1 MFEQEPPKLNRKRI
15 AALLCFFLAVLAA
28 FVGVLYDTQIT
39 NGDRYLAQSVHTI
52 TKTRTVEASRGIITD
67 RNGQE
72 LVGNRQTYDL
82 TFDAAALDKE
92 DDLNTA
98 VLRLVQLLRQEG
110 LEWEDNLPVSRTWP
124 YSYLLEEAGS
134 TQRSRFVT
142 FLREKLK
149 LVSPTLTTAD
159 LSGDALTSAGLTA
172 NVLMA
177 EMRTAYA
184 IPDTWTTQD
193 TRDVLGVLYELTIR
207 QLINTTDYVMLRDLD
222 TGLLALI
229 KDGSYLGASIVSS
242 TAREYKTDYAAH
254 ILGTVGGIENYTQEL
269 KEQGYAYNDIIGRSG
284 AEAAFEPYLKGTDGK
299 QVYSTN
305 NDGKITEQYY
315 TKEPQPGSTVELTI
329 DLDFQQAVEE
339 ALAATVSRMSA
350 EDGNEKR
357 GAGVAVVEVGTGAV
371 LSLASYP
378 TFHLATYNQDF
389 NELMANPANPMLNRA
404 TQGAYPPGSTFK
416 PLTAVA
422 ALEGGVIT
430 PSQKIKTLG
439 RYTYYAPTY
448 QPACW
453 IYNSYRGT
461 HGSIN
466 VVDAI
471 NVSCN
476 YFFYEIGRLTGI
488 SALNRYARAFGLGEH
503 TGIEIGDR
511 AGVLA
516 GPDYCREVGL
526 QWSDGQTIAASIG
539 QSYNLFTPLQLANYI
554 ATLVSGGEHYE
565 AHLLKEVSTYD
576 RSQVIYTQPDKPV
589 NTVEM
594 APSTLNA
601 VKSGM
606 RKLTTTGSLASYF
619 KDCVVDAGA
628 KTGTAQLGGDT
639 VNNGVFVC
647 FAPYDDPEI
656 AVAIVIEQGG
666 SGSALASTAV
676 EILNAWFTEDQIGGV
691 IIGENQL
698 IP

>member
-1 MFEQEPPKLNRKRI
+1 MEDRPIIRLTEEIIGKI
-15 AALLCFFLAVLAA
+15 AAGEV
-28 FVGVLYDTQIT
+28 
-39 NGDRYLAQSVHTI
+39 
-52 TKTRTVEASRGIITD
+52 VESPASAIK
-67 RNGQE
+67 E
-72 LVGNRQTYDL
+72 LVENS
-82 TFDAAALDKE
+82 LD
-92 DDLNTA
+92 
-98 VLRLVQLLRQEG
+98 
-110 LEWEDNLPVSRTWP
+110 
-124 YSYLLEEAGS
+124 AGS
-134 TQRSRFVT
+134 TCITVEIRDGGISYLRVTDNGKGIPSRDVRLAFERHATSKIRKSEDLFDLHTLGFRGEALASIAAVS
-142 FLREKLK
+142 K
-149 LVSPTLTTAD
+149 LVLTTRHAGED
-159 LSGDALTSAGLTA
+159 SGTRAVNEGGTIKSISEAASPQG
-172 NVLMA
+172 
-177 EMRTAYA
+177 
-184 IPDTWTTQD
+184 TTI
-193 TRDVLGVLYELTIR
+193 VA
-207 QLINTTDYVMLRDLD
+207 RDLFYN
-222 TGLLALI
+222 TPVRLKFLKKPVTEAGRVAEVIARMILAHPDISFRLI
-229 KDGSYLGASIVSS
+229 
-242 TAREYKTDYAAH
+242 H
-254 ILGTVGGIENYTQEL
+254 N
-269 KEQGYAYNDIIGRSG
+269 
-284 AEAAFEPYLKGTDGK
+284 GK

-305 NDGKITEQYY
+305 SDGKITEQYY
-315 TKEPQPGSTVELTI
+315 NKEPQPGSTVELTI

-339 ALAATVSRMSA
+339 ALAATVSRMSE

-357 GAGVAVVEVGTGAV
+357 GAGAAVVEVGTGAV

-422 ALEGGVIT
+422 ALESGVIT

-476 YFFYEIGRLTGI
+476 YFFYEVGRLTGI
-488 SALNRYARAFGLGEH
+488 SVLNEYARAFGLGEH

-516 GPDYCREVGL
+516 GPDYCREAGI
-526 QWSDGQTIAASIG
+526 QWSDGQTIAAAIG

-594 APSTLNA
+594 APSTLSA

-619 KDCVVDAGA
+619 KECVVDAGA

-639 VNNGVFVC
+639 ENNGVFVC

-676 EILNAWFTEDQIGGV
+676 EILNAWFTADEIGGV

>member
-1 MFEQEPPKLNRKRI
+1 MFEQEPPKLNRSRI
-15 AALLCFFLAVLAA
+15 AALLCFFLAVLMA
-28 FVGVLYDTQIT
+28 FIGVLYDTQIT
-39 NGDRYLAQSVHTI
+39 NGDQYLAQSVHTI
-52 TKTRTVEASRGIITD
+52 TKTRSVEASRGIITD
-67 RNGQE
+67 RNGRE

-82 TFDAAALDKE
+82 TFDTAALSKD
-92 DDLNTA
+92 DDLNAA
-98 VLRLVQLLRQEG
+98 VLRLVQLLRGQG
-110 LEWEDNLPVSRTWP
+110 LEWEDNLPVSGTWP
-124 YSYLLEEAGS
+124 YTYLLEDTSS

-142 FLREKLK
+142 FLREKLR
-149 LVSPTLTTAD
+149 LVSSALTTAD
-159 LSGDALTSAGLTA
+159 LSGDALTSAGLSA
-172 NVLMA
+172 DVLIA
-177 EMRTAYA
+177 EMREAYA

-207 QLINTTDYVMLRDLD
+207 QLINTTDYIMLRDLD

-229 KDGSYLGASIVSS
+229 KDGNYLGATILSS

-254 ILGTVGGIENYTQEL
+254 ILGTVGSIENYTQEL
-269 KEQGYAYNDIIGRSG
+269 KEQGYAYNDTIGRSG
-284 AEAAFEPYLKGTDGK
+284 AEAAFEAYLKGTDGK

-305 NDGKITEQYY
+305 SDGRITEQYY
-315 TKEPQPGSTVELTI
+315 TTEPQPGSTVELTI
-329 DLDFQQAVEE
+329 DLVFQQAVED

-389 NELMANPANPMLNRA
+389 NELISNPANPMLNRA

-422 ALEGGVIT
+422 ALESGVIT

-453 IYNSYRGT
+453 LYNSYGGT

-476 YFFYEIGRLTGI
+476 YFFYEVGRLTGI

-516 GPDYCREVGL
+516 GPEYCQETNKV
-526 QWSDGQTIAASIG
+526 WTDGQLIQAAIG

-554 ATLVSGGEHYE
+554 ATLVSGGQHFE

-606 RKLTTTGSLASYF
+606 RKLTTTGSLATYF
-619 KDCVVDAGA
+619 KACVVDAGA
-628 KTGTAQLGGDT
+628 KTGTAQLGGGT

-676 EILNAWFTEDQIGGV
+676 EIINAWFSDDQSCSV
-691 IIGENQL
+691 IIGENEP

>member
-1 MFEQEPPKLNRKRI
+1 MFEQEPPKLNRLRI
-15 AALLCFFLAVLAA
+15 AVLLCAFLAVMMA
-28 FVGVLYDTQIT
+28 FAGVLYDTQIT
-39 NGDRYLAQSVHTI
+39 NGKQYLEKSVQTI
-52 TKTRTVEASRGIITD
+52 TKTRTVEAARGILTD
-67 RNGQE
+67 RNGRE

-82 TFDAAALDKE
+82 TLETGSLNQAE
-92 DDLNTA
+92 LNTA
-98 VLRLVQLLRQEG
+98 VLRLVQLLRQRG
-110 LEWEDNLPVSRTWP
+110 LEWEDNLPVSSTWP
-124 YSYLLEEAGS
+124 YSYELEDAGS
-134 TQRSRFVT
+134 TKRSRFIT
-142 FLREKLK
+142 FLRDKMK
-149 LVSPTLTTAD
+149 LVSSTLTTAD
-159 LSGDALTSAGLTA
+159 LSGEALSAAGLSA
-172 NVLMA
+172 NVLIA
-177 EMRTAYA
+177 EMRIAFE
-184 IPDTWTTQD
+184 IPEHWTTQD
-193 TRDVLGVLYELTIR
+193 ARDVLGVLYELTIR
-207 QLINTTDYVMLRDLD
+207 QLVNTTDYIMVQDLD
-222 TGLLALI
+222 TELLALI
-229 KDGSYLGASIVSS
+229 KDGGYQGAVIRSS

-254 ILGTVGGIENYTQEL
+254 ILGTVGGIENYTQDL
-269 KEQGYAYNDIIGRSG
+269 KDKGYSYNDIIGRSG
-284 AEAAFEPYLKGTDGK
+284 AESAFEAYLKGTDGK

-305 NDGKITEQYY
+305 SDGKITDQYY
-315 TKEPQPGSTVELTI
+315 TKEPQPGNTVELTI
-329 DLDFQQAVEE
+329 DLDFQQAVED
-339 ALAATVSRMSA
+339 ALAATVSRMTL

-422 ALEGGVIT
+422 ALESGIIT
-430 PSQKIKTLG
+430 PTQKIKTLG

-453 IYNSYRGT
+453 IYNSYGST

-476 YFFYEIGRLTGI
+476 YFFYEVGRLTGI
-488 SALNRYARAFGLGEH
+488 SALNRYAKAFGLGEH

-511 AGVLA
+511 AGILA
-516 GPDYCREVGL
+516 GPEYCQEAGI
-526 QWSDGQTIAASIG
+526 QWSDGQTIAAAIG

-554 ATLVSGGEHYE
+554 ATLVSGGQHYE

-576 RSQVIYTQPDKPV
+576 RSQVIYTQPDTPI

-594 APSTLNA
+594 TPSTLNA

-606 RKLTTTGSLASYF
+606 KKLTTSGSLASYF
-619 KDCVVDAGA
+619 QNCVVEAGA
-628 KTGTAQLGGDT
+628 KTGTAQLGGGT

-676 EILNAWFTEDQIGGV
+676 EIINAWFSTGHTDSV
-691 IIGENQL
+691 ITGENQL
-698 IP
+698 LP

>member
-1 MFEQEPPKLNRKRI
+1 MFEQEPPKLNRRRI

-39 NGDRYLAQSVHTI
+39 NGDRYIAQSVHTI

-82 TFDAAALDKE
+82 TFNTAALDKD

-98 VLRLVQLLRQEG
+98 VLRLVQLLRREG
-110 LEWEDNLPVSRTWP
+110 LEWEDNLPVSQTWP
-124 YSYLLEEAGS
+124 YTYLLEEAGS

-149 LVSPTLTTAD
+149 LVSPSLTTAD
-159 LSGDALTSAGLTA
+159 LSGDALTSAGLSA
-172 NVLMA
+172 GVLIT
-177 EMRTAYA
+177 EMRTAFA
-184 IPDTWTTQD
+184 IPDTWTAQD

-207 QLINTTDYVMLRDLD
+207 QLINTTDYIMLRDLD

-254 ILGTVGGIENYTQEL
+254 ILGTVGSIENYTQEL
-269 KEQGYAYNDIIGRSG
+269 KEQGYAYNDMIGRSG
-284 AEAAFEPYLKGTDGK
+284 AEAAFESYLKGADGK

-305 NDGKITEQYY
+305 SDGKITEQYY

-422 ALEGGVIT
+422 ALESGVIT

-565 AHLLKEVSTYD
+565 AHLLKAVSTYD

-619 KDCVVDAGA
+619 KECVVDAGA

-647 FAPYDDPEI
+647 FAPYDEPEI

-676 EILNAWFTEDQIGGV
+676 EILNAWFTADQIGGV